1 MTTVAKFKI
10 VNNVF
15 DVLHFFL
22 TYMYQTVACKSCAL
36 VFSRHMKV
44 GTEYLLLMLKESIL
58 SKNSVR
64 YRVYFIV
71 YHREQK

>member
-15 DVLHFFL
+15 DVLYFLL
-22 TYMYQTVACKSCAL
+22 TYMYQTVGCKSCAL

>member
-15 DVLHFFL
+15 DVLYFLL
-22 TYMYQTVACKSCAL
+22 TYMYQAVACKSCAL

>member
-15 DVLHFFL
+15 DVLYFLL
-22 TYMYQTVACKSCAL
+22 TYMYQTVTCKSCAL